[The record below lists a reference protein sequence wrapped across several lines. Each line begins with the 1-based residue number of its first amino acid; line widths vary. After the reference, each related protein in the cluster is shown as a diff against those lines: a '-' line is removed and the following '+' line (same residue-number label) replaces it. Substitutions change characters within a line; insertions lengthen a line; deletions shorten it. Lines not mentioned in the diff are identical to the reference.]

1 MAELRFTRDANA
13 DLRAILTYSVLEWGQ
28 ATASDYVRRLN
39 HSCRR
44 LADRPESGRPR
55 PDLREGLRSLTV
67 ARHVI
72 FYRIDPAAVIIL
84 RVLHSRQDPGPALE
98 SGA

>member
-1 MAELRFTRDANA
+1 MADLRFTRDANA
-13 DLRAILTYSVLEWGQ
+13 DLRAILNYSVSEWGQ
-28 ATASDYVRRLN
+28 TTASDYVRRLH

-67 ARHVI
+67 ASHII
-72 FYRIDPAAVIIL
+72 FYRIDPAAIIIL
-84 RVLHSRQDPGPALE
+84 RVLHARQDPGPELE